1 MNTPGGVSNR
11 VATPERDV
19 DLVDVTPV
27 NIPSGAPS
35 PPGAARRV
43 VLVRHGETADNV
55 AGRFLGRSDP
65 ALTDRGAEA
74 ARRLG
79 PLPAGAVVVS
89 SPARRAIETAALL
102 GAGDPLVDEAL
113 REVDFGTWEGSTRDE
128 VERLDPEGYAAFAHG
143 EVVGFPEGETVAA
156 LGDRTHD
163 ALGRHGVP
171 DLVVV
176 THATVIRVLVAALLG
191 LPIGR
196 YRALLDRP
204 PNLSWTELE
213 GHAGGWRLVRYAAL
227 SPDPI
232 PAPPPGTAA

>member
-1 MNTPGGVSNR
+1 MNTIPGSPAPTG
-11 VATPERDV
+11 
-19 DLVDVTPV
+19 
-27 NIPSGAPS
+27 SG
-35 PPGAARRV
+35 RRL

-65 ALTDRGAEA
+65 PLTDRGAEA
-74 ARRLG
+74 ARRVG
-79 PLPAGAVVVS
+79 PLPGGAVVVS
-89 SPARRAIETAALL
+89 SPARRARATAELL
-102 GAGDPLVDEAL
+102 GAGDPVIDEAF
-113 REVDFGTWEGSTRDE
+113 REIDFGAWEGSTRDE

-143 EVVGFPEGETVAA
+143 EVVGFPDGEKVAA
-156 LGDRTHD
+156 LRDRTLD
-163 ALGRHGVP
+163 ALGRHDGPV
-171 DLVVV
+171 LVVV

-227 SPDPI
+227 SPNPI
-232 PAPPPGTAA
+232 PAPPPGATS